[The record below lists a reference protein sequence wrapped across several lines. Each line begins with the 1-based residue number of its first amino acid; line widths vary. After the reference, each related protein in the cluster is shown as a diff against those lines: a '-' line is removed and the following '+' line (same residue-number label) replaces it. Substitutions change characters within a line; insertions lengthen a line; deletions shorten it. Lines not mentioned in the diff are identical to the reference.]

1 MPSAR
6 RVHSPDTNINGC
18 DTLDDGDQMG
28 VLIFTDNPNTGETQ
42 LVRRELLD
50 RGIETDYKAPW
61 DISLPDY
68 DPDYDLVYV
77 PSNMLH
83 RGTTFELLHRLL
95 ILRRLNDAAAV
106 INPVESMLHYSKEHL
121 SLQLGG
127 LGLPHPETMI
137 TENVEK
143 AYGFAEKLLEEGREV
158 VLKPIC
164 MARGVGVMK
173 LSRIRSHEDLLQFL
187 VWYTRSHGEGVF
199 YLQEFIPNQGY
210 DIRLFVIDGEV
221 VGREKRS
228 NPEDFRYNVA
238 VGASAEPFKDPIYD
252 ELAVKVAEAV
262 GLKITGLDVLPRD
275 DGEPF
280 VLEANCFPGYKALME
295 TTGINI
301 HKFIV
306 DYFERLING

>member
-1 MPSAR
+1 MS
-6 RVHSPDTNINGC
+6 
-18 DTLDDGDQMG
+18 
-28 VLIFTDNPNTGETQ
+28 VLVFTDNPSTGETQ
-42 LVRRELLD
+42 MVRRELTS

-61 DISLPDY
+61 DVSLPDFQ
-68 DPDYDLVYV
+68 PEYDLVYV

-95 ILRRLNDAAAV
+95 ILRRLDEDAVV

-121 SLQLGG
+121 TLQLRR
-127 LGLPHPETMI
+127 LGLPHPETMV

-143 AYGFAEKLLEEGREV
+143 AYGFAERLLEEGREV

-164 MARGVGVMK
+164 LARGVGVMK
-173 LSRIRSHEDLLQFL
+173 LSRIRSREDLLQFL
-187 VWYTRSHGEGVF
+187 TWYTRSHGEGVF
-199 YLQEFIPNQGY
+199 YLQEYIPNQGY

-238 VGASAEPFKDPIYD
+238 VGGSAETFTDTVFD
-252 ELAVKVAEAV
+252 ELAVKVADAV

-295 TTGINI
+295 TTGIMI
-301 HKFIV
+301 HELIA
-306 DYFERLING
+306 DYFEELIKG